1 MKNKILFTVRRDRQ
15 QGISLVVSLI
25 MLLIMTVIG
34 ISAMNTSLSK
44 IKLTSGIQQQSNAA
58 NDTEESLSLGEQNAT
73 AAAND
78 QAIVDNAGGFF
89 RNQLTIDD
97 LNNTATWD
105 NAFTT
110 ANGAGNFII
119 EFLGPR
125 VKQGGSLVNLDTSGE
140 IIFVFRI
147 TARVNNNDRAERMFQ
162 SLFISDSAPLT
173 ASVTTP

>member
-1 MKNKILFTVRRDRQ
+1 MNQKAPLTIRKDRQ

-44 IKLTSGIQQQSNAA
+44 IRLTSGIQQQSNTS
-58 NDTEESLSLGEQNAT
+58 NDTEGSLSLGEQNAEE
-73 AAAND
+73 AASD
-78 QAIVDNAGGFF
+78 QSIVDGSGFF
-89 RNQLTIDD
+89 RNQLTVDD

-105 NAFTT
+105 NAFTG

-119 EFLGPR
+119 EYMGPR

-140 IIFVFRI
+140 IIYVYRI
-147 TARVNNNDRAERMFQ
+147 TARVNNDERAERMFQ
-162 SLFISDSAPLT
+162 SFFISANEPLAT
-173 ASVTTP
+173 SVTTP